1 MDNNHLE
8 AFPKQDKNQVQG
20 TKKSK
25 ISKTVSNQQ
34 HQRRQTEKRTDG
46 LHTGRPGQKQHRN
59 NKGTY
64 LYPTN
69 NGNAIDIQLK
79 AKSN

>member
-34 HQRRQTEKRTDG
+34 HQRRQSEKRTDG
-46 LHTGRPGQKQHRN
+46 LHTGRPGHKRHRN
-59 NKGTY
+59 NKCTY
-64 LYPTN
+64 HYPTN